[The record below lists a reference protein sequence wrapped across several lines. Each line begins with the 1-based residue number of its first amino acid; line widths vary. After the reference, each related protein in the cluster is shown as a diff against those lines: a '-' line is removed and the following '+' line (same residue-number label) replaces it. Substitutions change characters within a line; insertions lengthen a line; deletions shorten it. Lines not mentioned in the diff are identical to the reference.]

1 MLELEL
7 ELEFLV
13 VVEIQDIVVREA
25 MSLYSIQCVVY
36 SDITVCCH
44 FMAILQPVYS
54 PQTSVLQYVV
64 YSHSTLYTES
74 TVTLQPVYSLQSVY
88 SLPSTVYSP
97 QSLYGP
103 QYLYGHGLTST
114 VWVDPRSH
122 IQQQSEPQNGQ
133 QTDKARQHKST
144 KIHPLS
150 WL

>member
-1 MLELEL
+1 MVGPIVLTSIDLGTVLELELEL

-13 VVEIQDIVVREA
+13 VVAIQDIVERAA

-36 SDITVCCH
+36 SDITVYCH
-44 FMAILQPVYS
+44 FMVIL
-54 PQTSVLQYVV
+54 
-64 YSHSTLYTES
+64 H
-74 TVTLQPVYSLQSVY
+74 PVYSLRSVY

-122 IQQQSEPQNGQ
+122 IQEQSEPQNGQ

-144 KIHPLS
+144 KVHPLS